1 MLPFYFTDQLRK
13 AAQVK
18 YTLKTPRQS
27 EKITHQHIP
36 QKNNKLAMMTD
47 SPSSSKLLVTL
58 FVRAILTL
66 VVVFSLCS
74 VLLMLDSPHLAYL
87 KTVLSQVY
95 DQLSLI

>member
-18 YTLKTPRQS
+18 YTLKTPRQT
-27 EKITHQHIP
+27 EKVTYQHIP
-36 QKNNKLAMMTD
+36 QKTKKLAQLSD
-47 SPSSSKLLVTL
+47 SLSSSKLVVTL
-58 FVRAILTL
+58 FVRAVLSL
-66 VVVFSLCS
+66 VVLFFLVA
-74 VLLMLDSPHLAYL
+74 VLLMLDSPHLTYL